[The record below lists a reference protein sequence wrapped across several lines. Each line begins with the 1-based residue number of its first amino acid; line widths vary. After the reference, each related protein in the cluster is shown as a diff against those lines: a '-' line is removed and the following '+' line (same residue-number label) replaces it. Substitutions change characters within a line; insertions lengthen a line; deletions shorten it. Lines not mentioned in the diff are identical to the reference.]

1 MHSHRFD
8 NEVAIRQSV
17 EADIAGL
24 KKVTDDTNLS
34 RMNIESEIEAVREE
48 LAYLKKNHE
57 SVSSQHV
64 QINHHTVLTWGSG
77 SRVLIVFAHV
87 SLFVGPIGC
96 DGAEESDLQV
106 RRASGR

>member
-1 MHSHRFD
+1 MISAFSYFTHEIETQFISLSWAIQCKKKHLLCHLDFISALSHRFD
-8 NEVAIRQSV
+8 NEVSIRQSV

-57 SVSSQHV
+57 SVSSQHL
-64 QINHHTVLTWGSG
+64 QIITLY
-77 SRVLIVFAHV
+77 
-87 SLFVGPIGC
+87 
-96 DGAEESDLQV
+96 
-106 RRASGR
+106 